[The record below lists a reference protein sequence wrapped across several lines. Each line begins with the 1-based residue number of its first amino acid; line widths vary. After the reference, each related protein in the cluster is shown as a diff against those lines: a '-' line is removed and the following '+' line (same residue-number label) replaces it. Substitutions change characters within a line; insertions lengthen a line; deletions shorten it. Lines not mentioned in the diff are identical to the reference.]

1 MNAMSN
7 FVDNYLSNFYIP
19 KSVHFINV
27 LEIIIMAFLIYGFIA
42 WVKKTRAFALLKGI
56 IVLLIFWLLVYL
68 FNFTTILWIGGKII
82 NVAIIAV
89 VIIFQP
95 ELRKALEQLGRRK
108 FFSKIFLI
116 GEKKDKGERFSSQT
130 INELVKACF
139 ELGRTKTGALIV
151 IEQEILLEEYE
162 KTGIPVDAVT
172 TSQLLINI
180 FEHNT
185 PLHDGAVI
193 MRGDRIVAATCYLPL
208 SDNML
213 LSKDLGTR
221 HRAAVG
227 ISEVSDAF
235 TIIVSEETGKVSIA
249 IAGEIF
255 RDLDADSLRNKLA
268 FLQKKTIDVNRYK
281 SWKKGAGK
289 HEKSKMGKA

>member
-1 MNAMSN
+1 MKAMSD

-89 VIIFQP
+89 VVIFQP

-108 FFSKIFLI
+108 FFSKLFSI
-116 GEKKDKGERFSSQT
+116 GEKKDKGERFTDQT
-130 INELVKACF
+130 VNEIVKACF

-151 IEQEILLEEYE
+151 IEQDILLEEYE

-255 RDLDADSLRNKLA
+255 RDLDGDSLRSKLS
-268 FLQKKTIDVNRYK
+268 FIRKKTINVDRYK
-281 SWKKGAGK
+281 SWKKGAHK
-289 HEKSKMGKA
+289 HEKSKTRKA

>member
-1 MNAMSN
+1 MSN

-108 FFSKIFLI
+108 FFSKIFSI
-116 GEKKDKGERFSSQT
+116 GEKKDKGERFPSQT

-221 HRAAVG
+221 HRAGVG
-227 ISEVSDAF
+227 ISEATDAM
-235 TIIVSEETGKVSIA
+235 TLIVSEETGKISVA
-249 IAGEIF
+249 YKGELT
-255 RDLDADSLRNKLA
+255 RNLRAEDIEKQLEKIQNKPTEE
-268 FLQKKTIDVNRYK
+268 KKRRILTINR
-281 SWKKGAGK
+281 S
-289 HEKSKMGKA
+289 KSK